1 MSSRLKTNS
10 CHSASVQF
18 LTVEMGTKL
27 QKVAG
32 QDLKNKL
39 ESGEIQRIDGK
50 FIGDSLNV
58 KRPSKLRAQQTKK
71 QNIA

>member
-1 MSSRLKTNS
+1 MSSRLKTIS
-10 CHSASVQF
+10 RHSASVQF

-71 QNIA
+71 